1 MRGDLVVPARAPS
14 PMRCSLSQQFSSG
27 PAFQQRT
34 NRFRS
39 HHLAWNKPD
48 MHQASA
54 VGSAKMSNGEQAA
67 TLMLDVDVRPW

>member
-14 PMRCSLSQQFSSG
+14 PMRCSLSQQLSSG
-27 PAFQQRT
+27 PAFQQRI

-54 VGSAKMSNGEQAA
+54 GGSAKICNREQAA
-67 TLMLDVDVRPW
+67 TLILRVDVRPW